1 MTAVR
6 HVGRNPKDRGPK
18 KPDLVERIDSRL
30 ISLARGQVYLVPEGR
45 LIREEDAKAE
55 LQRHKF
61 DNGHMMRS

>member
-18 KPDLVERIDSRL
+18 PGLIERIDPRL
-30 ISLARGQVYLVPEGR
+30 ISLARGQVYLVPESR

>member
-1 MTAVR
+1 VTAVR
-6 HVGRNPKDRGPK
+6 HVGRNPKDRGP

>member
-1 MTAVR
+1 MTIVR
-6 HVGRNPKDRGPK
+6 HIDRDPKDRGPRYG
-18 KPDLVERIDSRL
+18 LIERIDPRL
-30 ISLARGQVYLVPEGR
+30 ISLSKGQVYLVPEGR